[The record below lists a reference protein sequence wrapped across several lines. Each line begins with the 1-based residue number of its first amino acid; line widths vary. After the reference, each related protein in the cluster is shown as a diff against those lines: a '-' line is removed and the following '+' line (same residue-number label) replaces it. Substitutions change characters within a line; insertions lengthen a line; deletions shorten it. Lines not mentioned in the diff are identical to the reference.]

1 MAEDTP
7 VNRRE
12 LLIGGTAVVVGAGA
26 GLTADNLGGGS
37 GGDSPNE
44 STNNS
49 SETGNESN
57 NEPRGDGGSNNESGN
72 GSDEPDEPSQPVV
85 RRFVEGDGDGTGL
98 IELPSTE
105 GFNRLTA
112 THSGEGVFSVEF
124 VGDDG
129 DTTETAFTGYGEVDS
144 TEVLPL
150 DGGVHTVQVTASG
163 EWRLSAGNASPT
175 RESPPAVLDSST
187 GVYGPVALDGAHEVV
202 PSGAQRAGRL
212 LDDVTVHFVDGD
224 SAPLS
229 DFAERFRLGGV
240 VEHSGAAY
248 FTVSDDVRGD
258 VTIRVKAAE

>member
-37 GGDSPNE
+37 GGDAPNE

-49 SETGNESN
+49 SGARNESN
-57 NEPRGDGGSNNESGN
+57 NESGGGSNNESGN
-72 GSDEPDEPSQPVV
+72 GSDEPEESPQPVV

-124 VGDDG
+124 IGNDG
-129 DTTETAFTGYGEVDS
+129 DTIEQAFTGYGEVDS

-163 EWRLSAGNASPT
+163 EWRLSSGNASPT
-175 RESPPAVLDSST
+175 RESPPAVLDSSN
-187 GVYGPVALDGAHEVV
+187 GVYGPVALDGAHEVI
-202 PSGAQRAGRL
+202 PSGLQRTGRL
-212 LDDVTVHFVDGD
+212 LDNVTVHFVDGD
-224 SAPLS
+224 SVPLS
-229 DFAERFRLGGV
+229 EFAERFRRGGV
-240 VEHSGAAY
+240 VEHSGAVY